1 MSNLSRVLTVGI
13 CDIKN
18 AHFHSFFTFNAIHL
32 KFCKTLYLLNGQAY
46 FNFFPLLTSLWWV
59 LSETII
65 RYPIILKAKFGRN
78 FVTSFSHRKRQNLK
92 KKKKK
97 TTKDTFFWNGEFY
110 IIANFQVNCG
120 KTKKRWIKVS
130 IFDVTYAHPALTVSV
145 SLQIRESRIQ
155 FGECSVCLTE
165 QIVILLTS
173 WSCNKKDWMTSIL
186 WSVRLWW
193 L

>member
-1 MSNLSRVLTVGI
+1 MNNDNALYSARLNQMSNLSRVFTVGI

-46 FNFFPLLTSLWWV
+46 FNFFPLFTSLWWV

-92 KKKKK
+92 KKKKRRQK
-97 TTKDTFFWNGEFY
+97 ICFFGM
-110 IIANFQVNCG
+110 
-120 KTKKRWIKVS
+120 VS
-130 IFDVTYAHPALTVSV
+130 S
-145 SLQIRESRIQ
+145 
-155 FGECSVCLTE
+155 
-165 QIVILLTS
+165 ILLQTFK
-173 WSCNKKDWMTSIL
+173 WIAVKLKKDE
-186 WSVRLWW
+186 
-193 L
+193 